1 MKKLRT
7 AIIGQG
13 RSGRNIHGRFFLS
26 EGNTYVEVVAVV
38 DFDPARRE
46 LALQEY
52 PGCEVYADY
61 RELFQRDDLDLV
73 VNSTFSDLHYCV
85 TKDLLE
91 HGLNVVVEKPMAG
104 SYRECTDL
112 IRAAKEKGVLL
123 AAFQQTMLAPFYTNV
138 RDTVKSGKLGD
149 IQQISICYNGFSRR
163 WDWQTMQCR
172 LGGSL
177 YNTGPHPVS
186 FALDMLDFDPQTQL
200 VFSKLAVNQTSG
212 DADDYAKLILTAPG
226 RPVVD
231 VEISSI
237 DGFKSPAIKIQGS
250 RGTLQTN
257 PDKSYTIKYIV
268 PGENPE
274 RSLIQTPLK
283 DDQGLPVYCQEELRF
298 REETVENPRYPWD
311 ESARR
316 FYEMVYNSLTAGAA
330 MAVTPEMAAQ
340 IIRIIETAHD
350 QNPLPAWCEKE
361 DKRV

>member
-61 RELFQRDDLDLV
+61 RELFRRDDIDLV

-91 HGLNVVVEKPMAG
+91 HGLNVVIEKPMART
-104 SYRECTDL
+104 YYECSDL
-112 IRAAKEKGVLL
+112 IRIAKEKGVLL
-123 AAFQQTMLAPFYTNV
+123 AVFQQSMLAPYYTNV
-138 RDTVKSGKLGD
+138 RDAMRSGKLGD
-149 IQQISICYNGFSRR
+149 IQQIDIAFSDFSRR
-163 WDWQTMQCR
+163 WDWQSTQCR

-186 FALDMLDFDPQTQL
+186 FALDMLDFDPQTKL
-200 VFSKLAVNQTSG
+200 VFSKLAVAQTSG

-226 RPVVD
+226 KPVVD
-231 VEISSI
+231 VEVSSI
-237 DGFKSPAIKIQGS
+237 DAFKGPMIKVQGT
-250 RGTLQTN
+250 RGTLVVN
-257 PDKSYTIKYIV
+257 PDRSYTIKYVV

-274 RSLIQTPLK
+274 RPLIMTPLK
-283 DDQGLPVYCQEELRF
+283 NEQGLPMYHSEKLQF
-298 REETVENPRYPWD
+298 HEETVENPRYPWD
-311 ESARR
+311 ESSRR
-316 FYEMVYNSLTAGAA
+316 FYERIYNNLTAGVPLP
-330 MAVTPEMAAQ
+330 VTAENVAQ
-340 IIRIIETAHD
+340 IIRIIETAHA
-350 QNPLPAWCEKE
+350 QNPLPVWVEKE